1 MITAAFRFDPADKI
15 TKVSISGHAEMA
27 SYGYDTVCASVSSLL
42 IATINGL
49 EEYVGINTHA
59 KVNEGCTEFTIETE
73 NTIQSTQAQA
83 IVHTLYMAME
93 GLEDEY
99 GDYIQVTV
107 TED

>member
-1 MITAAFRFDPADKI
+1 
-15 TKVSISGHAEMA
+15 MA

-49 EEYVGINTHA
+49 EEYVGLDTRA
-59 KVNEGCTEFTIETE
+59 TVNEGNTEFAVETDD
-73 NTIQSTQAQA
+73 TVKSTQAQA
-83 IVHTLYMAME
+83 IVHTFYMAME

-99 GDYIQVTV
+99 GDYIQVTI